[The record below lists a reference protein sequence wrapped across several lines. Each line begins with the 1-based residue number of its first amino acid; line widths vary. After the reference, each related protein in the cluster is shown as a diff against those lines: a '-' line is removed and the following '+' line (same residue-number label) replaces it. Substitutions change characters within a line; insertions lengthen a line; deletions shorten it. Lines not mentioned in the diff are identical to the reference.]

1 MLFAS
6 TISYRCFAFG
16 VQRVP
21 MNASR
26 ISVSTII
33 PQSVLADIK
42 VIPIPGSP
50 IEDKFSWGFSQDGK
64 FTLKLAT

>member
-6 TISYRCFAFG
+6 TISYMCFAFG

-26 ISVSTII
+26 ILVSTII

-42 VIPIPGSP
+42 VIPIPYSP
-50 IEDKFSWGFSQDGK
+50 IEDKFPWGFS
-64 FTLKLAT
+64 